1 MFSFLK
7 KKTLPKSDNCDLSS
21 VNLQLQGLDCPSC
34 AVDLGLSLEELPGV
48 ISVKTN
54 YAKST
59 VDISFNSS
67 QTTLDKIKSAI
78 KKLGY
83 IA

>member
-1 MFSFLK
+1 MFNFLK
-7 KKTLPKSDNCDLSS
+7 KKAPPSTIHDLQSIKLKL
-21 VNLQLQGLDCPSC
+21 NNLDCSSC
-34 AVDLGLSLEELPGV
+34 AVDLDLTLEELPGV